1 MYLLSVIF
9 GMLLGVGCAV
19 FIQRKKKSKR
29 YGFPV
34 IPERKNYADS
44 QYLNG
49 KKDHSAEEF

>member
-9 GMLLGVGCAV
+9 GILFGIGCAMI
-19 FIQRKKKSKR
+19 IQRKKKPKR
-29 YGFPV
+29 YGFPA

-49 KKDHSAEEF
+49 KKDYSAEEF

>member
-1 MYLLSVIF
+1 MYLLSGIF

-19 FIQRKKKSKR
+19 FIQRKSKR
-29 YGFPV
+29 YGFPA

>member
-19 FIQRKKKSKR
+19 FIKRKKKSKR
-29 YGFPV
+29 YGFPA

>member
-29 YGFPV
+29 YGFPA
-34 IPERKNYADS
+34 ISERKNYADS